1 MRRLLGFALV
11 TALAVLL
18 VAPPGVPDPVPQ
30 LGADRAAAAPCFW
43 QRHVKRV
50 VKRVKRHGK
59 VRRVVRRKVR
69 WTCVPLAIAPIA
81 PAPTPTPPAPPAPD
95 PEPEPEPE
103 ANRLAVKAA
112 EFYFVLSRPSVKPG
126 AVTIELNN
134 QGEDPHNLNL
144 LLEGGA
150 GEPLQ
155 IPETD
160 SEERSVASFDL
171 PAGKYKLWCS
181 LPEHEEKGM
190 VTTLLVADSS

>member
-11 TALAVLL
+11 AALAPLL
-18 VAPPGVPDPVPQ
+18 VAPPSVPNPVPQ
-30 LGADRAAAAPCFW
+30 LGADRAAAAPCVW
-43 QRHVKRV
+43 HRQVKRV

-81 PAPTPTPPAPPAPD
+81 PAPTPTPPAPPAP
-95 PEPEPEPE
+95 EPETEPE

-160 SEERSVASFDL
+160 SGERSVESFDL

-190 VTTLLVADSS
+190 AATLQVG

>member
-1 MRRLLGFALV
+1 MSGRRLGLALLGAM
-11 TALAVLL
+11 ALALI
-18 VAPPGVPDPVPQ
+18 AFPGAQSPVPH
-30 LGADRAAAAPCFW
+30 LGADRAAAADCTW

-59 VRRVVRRKVR
+59 VRRVVRRKVG
-69 WTCVPLAIAPIA
+69 WTCVPQAAAPVIAP
-81 PAPTPTPPAPPAPD
+81 PAPAPPAPS
-95 PEPEPEPE
+95 EPEPEPE

-112 EFYFVLSRPSVKPG
+112 EFYFVLSRPSVKAG

-144 LLEGGA
+144 RLDGDE

-160 SEERSVASFDL
+160 SLDRNVADFDL
-171 PAGKYKLWCS
+171 PTGKYRLWCS
-181 LPEHEEKGM
+181 LPEHEEGGM
-190 VTTLLVADSS
+190 ETTLQVG

>member
-1 MRRLLGFALV
+1 VRRSARRLWPVG
-11 TALAVLL
+11 ALALSL
-18 VAPPGVPDPVPQ
+18 ALIASSGAQPDSSSLAP
-30 LGADRAAAAPCFW
+30 DRAAAAECAW

-69 WTCVPLAIAPIA
+69 WTCVPVADVPIGPA
-81 PAPTPTPPAPPAPD
+81 PAPAMPMPLAS
-95 PEPEPEPE
+95 EPEPEPE
-103 ANRLAVKAA
+103 ANRLAVKAS

-144 LLEGGA
+144 RLEGSE
-150 GEPLQ
+150 GEALQ

-160 SEERSVASFDL
+160 SQARNVASFDL

-190 VTTLLVADSS
+190 TATLQVTD

>member
-1 MRRLLGFALV
+1 MRRLLGLGLLAAMALALV
-11 TALAVLL
+11 AS
-18 VAPPGVPDPVPQ
+18 PGVRVPVPQ
-30 LGADRAAAAPCFW
+30 LGADRAAAAECAW

-59 VRRVVRRKVR
+59 MRRVVRRKVR
-69 WTCVPLAIAPIA
+69 WICVPLAAAPVA
-81 PAPTPTPPAPPAPD
+81 PAPAPVPPAPPVS
-95 PEPEPEPE
+95 EPEPEPE
-103 ANRLAVKAA
+103 ANRLAVKAR

-144 LLEGGA
+144 QLEGTE

-160 SEERSVASFDL
+160 SEERNVASFDL

-181 LPEHEEKGM
+181 LPEHEEEGM
-190 VTTLLVADSS
+190 ASTLLVADSP